1 MNLLRRKSPRR
12 QARPAARHHDD
23 GTTVLIVEDDSGL
36 RDLIRRTLDE
46 SGYRTVVARHGS
58 EAVGEARAHGKR
70 IDLVIAGVLLSAAG
84 ASLAADVIRAER
96 PGVPVVFVS
105 GSVKAVTGHQ
115 ARDVG
120 AVYIGRPYGA
130 HALLHRVKWVLSEH

>member
-1 MNLLRRKSPRR
+1 MNLFRRKSTRR
-12 QARPAARHHDD
+12 QAPPAARHHDD
-23 GTTVLIVEDDSGL
+23 GTTVLIVEDDTGL
-36 RDLIRRTLDE
+36 RELIRRTLDQ

-58 EAVGEARAHGKR
+58 EAVGEARGKR

-96 PGVPVVFVS
+96 PGIPVVFVS

-120 AVYIGRPYGA
+120 AVYIGRPFGA
-130 HALLHRVKWVLSEH
+130 HALLHRVKSVLSEH